1 MWLIICFSRSMSTA
15 QSSLGSLT
23 AMPWTCAR
31 SISCSVWPAATSIF
45 FGVQPRFGQVPPKSR
60 DSTIATDRPAARVA
74 TVTPM
79 PASGAQ
85 DQHIIFFGAHRF
97 VL

>member
-1 MWLIICFSRSMSTA
+1 MRPLDLVQRMAGRHQHLFR
-15 QSSLGSLT
+15 
-23 AMPWTCAR
+23 R
-31 SISCSVWPAATSIF
+31 ATSVRA
-45 FGVQPRFGQVPPKSR
+45 GAAEVAGR
-60 DSTIATDRPAARVA
+60 TIATDRPAARVA